1 MTPLKLKGYDSLL
14 SAVIVLMGHL
24 EFEHETNS
32 LPTVNSHHHLENVKP
47 LTYAIYH
54 VPYKKNIIYLNITCC
69 ITITVITFELCLL
82 SFILFM
88 LLSRYM

>member
-1 MTPLKLKGYDSLL
+1 MTPLKLKGYDSFL

-32 LPTVNSHHHLENVKP
+32 LLTVNSHHHLENVKP

-54 VPYKKNIIYLNITCC
+54 VPYRKNIIYLNITCC
-69 ITITVITFELCLL
+69 ITITVITFELCFVIFHL
-82 SFILFM
+82 IHAII
-88 LLSRYM
+88 

>member
-32 LPTVNSHHHLENVKP
+32 LLTVNSHHHLENVKS

-54 VPYKKNIIYLNITCC
+54 VPYRKNIIYLNITCC
-69 ITITVITFELCLL
+69 ITITVITFELCFVIFHL
-82 SFILFM
+82 IHAII
-88 LLSRYM
+88 

>member
-32 LPTVNSHHHLENVKP
+32 LLTVNSHHHLENVKP

-54 VPYKKNIIYLNITCC
+54 VPYRKNIIYLNITCC
-69 ITITVITFELCLL
+69 ITITVITFELCFVIFHL
-82 SFILFM
+82 IHAII
-88 LLSRYM
+88 

>member
-1 MTPLKLKGYDSLL
+1 MTPLKLKEYDSLL

-47 LTYAIYH
+47 LTYAI
-54 VPYKKNIIYLNITCC
+54 
-69 ITITVITFELCLL
+69 
-82 SFILFM
+82 
-88 LLSRYM
+88 